1 MHKRFDPIYVD
12 ARDRIRKMGGFGYMY
27 GQRVRACVRARVR
40 ACVCVRACV
49 RAPARVRAC
58 MCVRVCGLSARV
70 HSCGGMAWHRYAYM
84 SQPKHQLE
92 TFRAWAGAHWATPY
106 IHKP

>member
-27 GQRVRACVRARVR
+27 GQLACAGVRARVR
-40 ACVCVRACV
+40 DLSEKTPCG
-49 RAPARVRAC
+49 APQ
-58 MCVRVCGLSARV
+58 
-70 HSCGGMAWHRYAYM
+70 RYAYM

-92 TFRAWAGAHWATPY
+92 TFRAWAGAHGLTPT
-106 IHKP
+106 ISPNP